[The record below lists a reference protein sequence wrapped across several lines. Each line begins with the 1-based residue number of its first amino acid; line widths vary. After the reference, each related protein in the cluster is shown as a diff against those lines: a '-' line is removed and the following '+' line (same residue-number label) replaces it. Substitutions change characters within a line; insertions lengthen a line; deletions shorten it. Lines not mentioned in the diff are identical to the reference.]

1 MNHRNG
7 QIVFGLG
14 VGLLVAT
21 FAYRWIMDPAPR
33 AERDTQEAV
42 VAASRELLVETLAIG
57 RIEIVDA
64 LAPDRKV
71 GKAYVYRADEGWEV
85 SGYYRRSESD
95 FWHPYLM
102 QLDSAQS
109 LTHLKISD
117 TGLLDRASNPPTLEV
132 LP

>member
-1 MNHRNG
+1 MNHRIA

-21 FAYRWIMDPAPR
+21 FAYRWIMDPATR

-42 VAASRELLVETLAIG
+42 VAASREWLVETLAIG

-64 LAPDRKV
+64 LEPDRKV
-71 GKAYVYRADEGWEV
+71 GKTYVFRADEGWEV

-95 FWHPYLM
+95 FWHPYLVT
-102 QLDSAQS
+102 LDSAQS
-109 LTHLKISD
+109 LVHLKISD
-117 TGLLDRASNPPTLEV
+117 PNLMGRASNPPTLEV

>member
-1 MNHRNG
+1 MNHRIA

-21 FAYRWIMDPAPR
+21 FAYRWIMDPATR

-42 VAASRELLVETLAIG
+42 VVASRELLVETLAIG

-64 LAPDRKV
+64 LEPDRKV
-71 GKAYVYRADEGWEV
+71 GKTYVFRADEGWEV
-85 SGYYRRSESD
+85 SGYYRRSERD
-95 FWHPYLM
+95 LWHPYLVT
-102 QLDSAQS
+102 LDSAQS
-109 LTHLKISD
+109 LVHLKISD
-117 TGLLDRASNPPTLEV
+117 PDLMDRASNPPTLEV